1 MLRLSIAACPSSPIR
16 GGFGRSPGGA
26 YQNLPVLLSFTVHR
40 RTELPWRG
48 ICIAWCNH
56 GCSWFPLSPSVPF
69 PLPCSHLCPGTALAG
84 QGPWARGSP
93 IALQP
98 AGKGSSPEQ
107 ALREGHSLPGTLAV
121 RAGARLE
128 GSESGER
135 RQHLAPCL
143 LCCSW
148 E

>member
-16 GGFGRSPGGA
+16 SGFGRSPGGA
-26 YQNLPVLLSFTVHR
+26 YQNLPVLLSFTVHG

-48 ICIAWCNH
+48 ICSAWYNH
-56 GCSWFPLSPSVPF
+56 GCSWFTLSPSVPF

-84 QGPWARGSP
+84 QGPWLGAAPVLCSLQGRGA
-93 IALQP
+93 AL
-98 AGKGSSPEQ
+98 S
-107 ALREGHSLPGTLAV
+107 REGHSLPGTLAV

-128 GSESGER
+128 SSESGER
-135 RQHLAPCL
+135 RQHLAPRL